1 MKTNKEWLD
10 LLSKEFEVS
19 RSTARDMLH
28 ALMALK
34 KEDNFKRTLDPMEY
48 KFDHCDFDGI

>member
-10 LLSKEFEVS
+10 LLAKEFEVS

-28 ALMALK
+28 ALIALK
-34 KEDNFKRTLDPMEY
+34 KEDNFKRRFTPMEY
-48 KFDHCDFDGI
+48 KFDHRDFDGI